1 MPLKLEALY
10 RDHLELSYTC
20 IDRIYLRGY
29 VSLLQTC
36 GGFRCWAEKLCPNEP
51 VTQSWIHA
59 LVRRFHVNVKRFAD
73 EHGIPVLQAE
83 HGMRKHLVADEHR
96 ARFKGEGVYLIIR
109 GPEKA
114 KVVMSQDPKEPTS
127 SNHRNLDQ
135 RLGFVTHYTFFI
147 VDRLWGPISVVLC
160 SHPPFNVKVFLNA
173 HHWVERQAAARKLMM
188 TTETN
193 AFLGTTSP
201 ELLQQI
207 VDRLGECDIRRVA
220 DRWVYRVLPI
230 LSYKE
235 RNQTRFQYDWCIAQ
249 IEYSHN
255 LVFHASFPLGQL
267 FQRHIDLNRR
277 MITPHSIA
285 TVFGKRKNTRGT
297 EKTSLAIYQQ
307 LRTRTVMKV
316 RHFSSVIKQYNKH
329 ERILRTECVCN
340 DPYRFGVGKRLSNF
354 SQLRWQL
361 AATLVRFQ
369 ELQEAVVDTTL
380 DRGELAAL
388 AQTSEL
394 GKGRVPGIRL
404 DNERMMNVIRLLG
417 RLATDPRGFTT
428 AQLRDD
434 FVATFGKPYSAAQA
448 AYDLRKLRA
457 KSLLCH
463 ADTTRRYVFTARGAR
478 IAALLFKLRDL
489 IVGPTLAIA
498 ASVVNAPQKV
508 RPGPKPQEIP
518 RERVRTLLAKH
529 AGNLAAVARD
539 LDLPRI
545 TFLRHLK
552 REHIDVEDFRRP
564 VPSTPFEEAY
574 DQVHRALD
582 RLTETVD
589 LRFAA

>member
-1 MPLKLEALY
+1 MRPTGLQGRRLIRIRTLNSELSTVNLRERNLHNARVRSYASRRLRRRSQRPCGPFVDSRRSTVDSSDAIVERMPLKLEALY

-83 HGMRKHLVADEHR
+83 HGMRKHLVPDEHR

-255 LVFHASFPLGQL
+255 LV
-267 FQRHIDLNRR
+267 
-277 MITPHSIA
+277 
-285 TVFGKRKNTRGT
+285 
-297 EKTSLAIYQQ
+297 
-307 LRTRTVMKV
+307 
-316 RHFSSVIKQYNKH
+316 
-329 ERILRTECVCN
+329 
-340 DPYRFGVGKRLSNF
+340 
-354 SQLRWQL
+354 
-361 AATLVRFQ
+361 
-369 ELQEAVVDTTL
+369 
-380 DRGELAAL
+380 
-388 AQTSEL
+388 
-394 GKGRVPGIRL
+394 
-404 DNERMMNVIRLLG
+404 
-417 RLATDPRGFTT
+417 
-428 AQLRDD
+428 
-434 FVATFGKPYSAAQA
+434 
-448 AYDLRKLRA
+448 
-457 KSLLCH
+457 
-463 ADTTRRYVFTARGAR
+463 
-478 IAALLFKLRDL
+478 
-489 IVGPTLAIA
+489 
-498 ASVVNAPQKV
+498 
-508 RPGPKPQEIP
+508 
-518 RERVRTLLAKH
+518 
-529 AGNLAAVARD
+529 
-539 LDLPRI
+539 
-545 TFLRHLK
+545 
-552 REHIDVEDFRRP
+552 
-564 VPSTPFEEAY
+564 
-574 DQVHRALD
+574 
-582 RLTETVD
+582 
-589 LRFAA
+589 